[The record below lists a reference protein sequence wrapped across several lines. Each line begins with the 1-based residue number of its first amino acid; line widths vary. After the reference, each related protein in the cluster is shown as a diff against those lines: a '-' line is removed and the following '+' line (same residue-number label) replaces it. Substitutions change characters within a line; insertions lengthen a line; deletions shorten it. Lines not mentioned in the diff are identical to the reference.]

1 MTKLPI
7 TITLTGPVTFRD
19 GSGTEIRGLSRRAQ
33 AMLAFLSLQP
43 GQKAERGLL
52 ADLLWSD
59 RPEEQARASLRQ
71 ELSALRRALPS
82 AVIEADRQS
91 VRLCTTASRPT

>member
-1 MTKLPI
+1 MQYFRNIDRRLCKRCGTVRSRTVMTKLPI

-59 RPEEQARASLRQ
+59 RPEE
-71 ELSALRRALPS
+71 
-82 AVIEADRQS
+82 
-91 VRLCTTASRPT
+91 